1 MTWTIIFGTLGALS
15 VILNGVLIWY
25 TSKILSKLLYTA
37 DNLGDLYVVF
47 ASFKTFVSSLYQMD
61 MFHGEPVIQELI
73 TRIKNCKEEIER
85 FEDIYELTT
94 LIDEEELI
102 DDEYEEDTKT
112 QEEN

>member
-61 MFHGEPVIQELI
+61 MFHVDIFANLPGKCIALYRPVGKYL
-73 TRIKNCKEEIER
+73 
-85 FEDIYELTT
+85 Y
-94 LIDEEELI
+94 
-102 DDEYEEDTKT
+102 
-112 QEEN
+112 